1 MNLLAIILLGPPV
14 IYAMVLFLFWLGL
27 FRRQDPPKTSDQP
40 KISIVIAARNEE
52 KTLPHLLN
60 DLQRQSYPGDRMEI
74 IIANDHS
81 TDGTA
86 AIIQKIADQD
96 DRFQCISVIAT
107 ISGLTAKKNAMA
119 QAISKATGEIIL
131 CTDADCRLLPTWAER
146 MVSCFLPDVG
156 AVIGFSRLEPAE
168 KGFHLFQIM
177 QSIDFLMLMTAAQGS
192 ANLGHAWA
200 ASGQNFAYR
209 KAVYEEVGGFT
220 KIGHRISGD
229 DVLFLQLIRNLTK
242 WKVRFTADAGARN
255 QSRAEPSIS
264 DFFHQRIR
272 WASNGAYQWKLNRLF
287 FGYVI
292 NTFLT
297 NLILLISVPVS
308 LFLPQTLPLFL
319 AGWLFKGLAEVCL
332 FNKGSRI
339 YDQRQLRPYFP
350 LWFVAQIPYVVL
362 VGLMGTTGG
371 FIWKD
376 RNHSVR
382 EQS

>member
-14 IYAMVLFLFWLGL
+14 IYAIVLFLFWLGL
-27 FRRQDPPKTSDQP
+27 FRKNPQYSSDQP
-40 KISIVIAARNEE
+40 RISIIIAARNEE

-60 DLQRQSYPGDRMEI
+60 DLKHQTYPGDRMEI
-74 IIANDHS
+74 ILANDHS

-86 AIIQKIADQD
+86 AIIQKIADED
-96 DRFQCISVIAT
+96 TRFQCISVTQT

-119 QAISKATGEIIL
+119 QAISKASGEIIL
-131 CTDADCRLLPTWAER
+131 CTDADCRLLPTWAEC

-156 AVIGFSRLEPAE
+156 AVIGFSHLEPAE
-168 KGFHLFQIM
+168 NGSRLLQIM

-209 KAVYEEVGGFT
+209 KKVYDEVGGFS
-220 KIGHRISGD
+220 KIGHRVSGD
-229 DVLFLQLIRNLTK
+229 DVLFLQLIRKLTK
-242 WKVRFTADAGARN
+242 WRVRFARNAGAHNRS
-255 QSRAEPSIS
+255 QAEPSVW
-264 DFFHQRIR
+264 DFFHQRTR
-272 WASNGAYQWKLNRLF
+272 WASNGAYQWKLNKLF

-297 NLILLISVPVS
+297 NLILLISVPTS
-308 LFLPQTLPLFL
+308 FFLPQTLPLFL
-319 AGWLFKGLAEVCL
+319 AGWLFKGLSEACL
-332 FNKGSRI
+332 FGKGTQI
-339 YDQRQLRPYFP
+339 YGQRKLWSYFP

-362 VGLMGTTGG
+362 VGILGTTGG